1 MSTVVWI
8 VIGMVI
14 LAALS
19 GSKGKGSKSAGS
31 KGQPPGLIIRM
42 SFQMM
47 RANALSVGNG
57 SRGRDLSVLPAVHGL
72 QAAKTIMKNLTRKRT
87 SWKLG
92 TRRKDCE

>member
-31 KGQPPGLIIRM
+31 KGQPTRIDHPHVISDDESECSVCGKRFLGKHSVCPSCGARFTGSKEDYEEFDEEEDELEAWDEEEGL
-42 SFQMM
+42 
-47 RANALSVGNG
+47 
-57 SRGRDLSVLPAVHGL
+57 
-72 QAAKTIMKNLTRKRT
+72 
-87 SWKLG
+87 
-92 TRRKDCE
+92 